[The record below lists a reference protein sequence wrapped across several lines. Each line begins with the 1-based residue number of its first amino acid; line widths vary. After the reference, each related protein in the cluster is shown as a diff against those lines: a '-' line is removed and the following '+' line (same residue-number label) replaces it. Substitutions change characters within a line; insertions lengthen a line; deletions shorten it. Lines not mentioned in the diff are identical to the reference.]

1 MTESIRRKFLPVLL
15 LALASLAL
23 VLVACS
29 DDDDDDDGAAGTS
42 TPVVTATA
50 GASTPAATEAT
61 ETPEPSAYPLTV
73 VDMLGREVEIPAR
86 PMVVVAISPTA
97 VEYVYAVGG
106 EVVGRSSSVD
116 YPAAAAEAEDV
127 GSAYQ
132 PSIES
137 IIALEPDLVVADS
150 VIHGSQPQLRS
161 SIESLPVPVVF
172 AGAES
177 YDDVIA
183 GITLLGQVFDAEAEA
198 AAQVA
203 AIEAALAAAREA
215 LADAGLSAVALIA
228 DRDQSL
234 YAAKPSSFV
243 GDLMER
249 VGIEN
254 PAAGQP
260 DAGPFPG
267 YTLLAP
273 ELLLQFDP
281 ALILTITPAPEP
293 APRLSTLIPQ
303 IPPFRGLSA
312 VTNEQVVELDL
323 EVFLQAPG
331 PRVIEALNTLRELA
345 EG

>member
-1 MTESIRRKFLPVLL
+1 LNESIRRKFIPFLL
-15 LALASLAL
+15 LALAGAAL
-23 VLVACS
+23 VLLACG
-29 DDDDDDDGAAGTS
+29 DDDDDDGDAGATS
-42 TPVVTATA
+42 TPVPRATA
-50 GASTPAATEAT
+50 LASTPTPEAT
-61 ETPEPSAYPLTV
+61 ETPAPSAYPLTV
-73 VDMLGREVEIPAR
+73 TDMLGREVEISAR
-86 PMVVVAISPTA
+86 PMTVVAISPTA
-97 VEYVYAVGG
+97 AEYVYAVGG
-106 EVVGRSSSVD
+106 EIVGRSASVS
-116 YPAAAAEAEDV
+116 YPPEAAAAEDI

-137 IIALEPDLVVADS
+137 VLALEPDLVVADS

-161 SIESLPVPVVF
+161 SIESLPVPVIF

-177 YDDVIA
+177 YDDVIT
-183 GITLLGQVFDAEAEA
+183 GITLLGRVFNAEEVA
-198 AAQVA
+198 AARVA
-203 AIEAALAAAREA
+203 EIESALAAAQEA
-215 LADAGLSAVALIA
+215 LGGVDISAVALIA

-243 GDLMER
+243 GDLFER

-312 VTNEQVVELDL
+312 VTNEQVIELDL

-331 PRVIEALNTLRELA
+331 PRVLEALNTLRELA

>member
-1 MTESIRRKFLPVLL
+1 LTESIRLKFLPLLL
-15 LALASLAL
+15 LAVAAVAL

-29 DDDDDDDGAAGTS
+29 DDDDDDAADGGTS
-42 TPVVTATA
+42 TPVPTATA
-50 GASTPAATEAT
+50 GASTPTPDATEA
-61 ETPEPSAYPLTV
+61 PEPSAYPLTV
-73 VDMLGREVEIPAR
+73 TDMLGREVEIPAR
-86 PMVVVAISPTA
+86 PMTVVAISPTA
-97 VEYVYAVGG
+97 VEFVYAVGG
-106 EVVGRSSSVD
+106 EIVGRSSSVA
-116 YPAAAAEAEDV
+116 YPPEAAAAEDI

-161 SIESLPVPVVF
+161 SIEALPVPVVF

-177 YDDVIA
+177 YDDVIT
-183 GITLLGQVFDAEAEA
+183 GLTLLGQVFDAEAEA
-198 AAQVA
+198 AAQIA
-203 AIEAALAAAREA
+203 EIEAALAAAQEA
-215 LADAGLSAVALIA
+215 LDGVEITAVALIA

-243 GDLMER
+243 GDLFER

-254 PAAGQP
+254 PAADQP

-273 ELLLQFDP
+273 ELLLSFDP
-281 ALILTITPAPEP
+281 QLILTITPAPEP

-303 IPPFRGLSA
+303 IPPFRGLAA
-312 VTNEQVVELDL
+312 VTNEQVIELDL

-331 PRVIEALNTLRELA
+331 PRVLEALNTLRELA